1 MARLLVA
8 KATRPPFR
16 DGRAT
21 PSELNDCT
29 KLSSGFPETAMKLNQ
44 WMTLGLGI
52 GLLVVIVAFATHRP
66 LDAQDKKPRAD
77 GGNPF
82 AGKIVMVYEQ
92 DDPSKAGVGFVLKEV
107 AFVEIRGRQF
117 LTGKCV
123 EERGDALAGLNASI
137 PLDNIGSIVEFE
149 NVDAYKQFATKITH
163 GAQE

>member
-1 MARLLVA
+1 
-8 KATRPPFR
+8 
-16 DGRAT
+16 
-21 PSELNDCT
+21 
-29 KLSSGFPETAMKLNQ
+29 
-44 WMTLGLGI
+44 MTLGVGI
-52 GLLVVIVAFATHRP
+52 GSLIVIAALVMHRS

-107 AFVEIRGRQF
+107 AFIEIRGRQF

-123 EERGDALAGLNASI
+123 EERGDALAGLAASI

-149 NVDAYKQFATKITH
+149 NVEAYKQFATKLTH